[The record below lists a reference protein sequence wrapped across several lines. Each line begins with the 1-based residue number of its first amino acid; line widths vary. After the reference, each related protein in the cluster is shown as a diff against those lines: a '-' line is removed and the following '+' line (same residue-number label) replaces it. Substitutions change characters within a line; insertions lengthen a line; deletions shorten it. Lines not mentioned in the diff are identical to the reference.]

1 MTSKQIEK
9 VKELAAQA
17 KEESRKGTP
26 ESIERSITLL
36 HQAGMI
42 TSEIVREAAADQDV
56 AQMMAETGLLDQ
68 LNWLMKASENFKD
81 AVQAASD

>member
-1 MTSKQIEK
+1 
-9 VKELAAQA
+9 
-17 KEESRKGTP
+17 
-26 ESIERSITLL
+26 
-36 HQAGMI
+36 MI

-68 LNWLMKASENFKD
+68 LNGLMKASENFKD